1 MRIKQLWNI
10 IPLPSKIKLLWDRI
24 TLSRTTTFY
33 FIFSILHCV
42 LQIIFQGQAFRIN
55 VGAAEF
61 LASITKQGD
70 TIDSNAFYVLGSD
83 LRLCDSI
90 PTDFSTS
97 SCQVVWNGTTV
108 GDNSMASANV
118 VASPMTTSYSTE
130 TSSSMISTLFASS
143 GSKVSTSSTSSSY
156 SAMSSSMISTPF
168 TSSELKVSTSSTSSS
183 YSATLKLMTS
193 ASPTT
198 TATSSSTA
206 FTNLVSSSHTTTS
219 SAMASSATD
228 KERRET
234 AAEMPNRRNL
244 VGDIQAVE
252 VNGTVQVIVNGF
264 GWNNQA
270 AVLDRQCLWALNYP
284 VQILQQTER
293 EDLTFIAFQ
302 IWVLGMSI
310 VAVLNESVPHTIA
323 TLLTHMLAT
332 GWAGYQIFNT
342 AQFHGDFSRL
352 STNGACNP
360 INLLPSYWK
369 SRFAAEIA
377 SLVLNVVALLVSSFL
392 SWRLAKLFGWQTF
405 KRVGASITISRV
417 YKFVLVLSIVI
428 QMSLFFMVIA
438 ISLWLD
444 QLCNGNIGRLDSS
457 PEYKPLLIVTLIL
470 LLPWLTTGWYGVRR
484 ELKMPMLVFLA
495 LSVGYLA
502 GWAAM
507 FDSTAFRW
515 TYMTWTFFGV
525 MTTASVF
532 LALVAF
538 ILGIICRIN
547 FGKGLIRYLNAE
559 EPIPEDF
566 VPVNYEDDLEKIA
579 FPTDDRRVPTF
590 SSTFGAGQE
599 VSPSQMLAPPIWEK
613 FSTPEGSFPAPGAIQ
628 VSPAALARLPSSGSY
643 NAGVERHVSNSSTH
657 SSTSTTSSQ
666 LGSDSVA
673 GHSRRWVIE

>member
-1 MRIKQLWNI
+1 MRIKQLWNV
-10 IPLPSKIKLLWDRI
+10 IPIPSKIKLLWDRI

-33 FIFSILHCV
+33 FVFSILHCV

-61 LASITKQGD
+61 LASITRQGD
-70 TIDSNAFYVLGSD
+70 TINSSAFYVLGSD

-90 PTDFSTS
+90 PADLSAS
-97 SCQVVWNGTTV
+97 SCQVIWNGTTV
-108 GDNSMASANV
+108 GDNSLTSAN
-118 VASPMTTSYSTE
+118 ALAPMITTTYSTG
-130 TSSSMISTLFASS
+130 TSSSMISTLVASS

-156 SAMSSSMISTPF
+156 SAMSSLI
-168 TSSELKVSTSSTSSS
+168 
-183 YSATLKLMTS
+183 TS
-193 ASPTT
+193 ARPTI

-206 FTNLVSSSHTTTS
+206 ITNPVSSSHTTTS
-219 SAMASSATD
+219 SAIASSATD
-228 KERRET
+228 KVRRES
-234 AAEMPNRRNL
+234 AAEMVSNPFRQLNRRNL
-244 VGDIQAVE
+244 VQNIQAVDINGTSQVT
-252 VNGTVQVIVNGF
+252 VNGY
-264 GWNNQA
+264 GWNNQV

-310 VAVLNESVPHTIA
+310 VAILNESVPHTIA

-369 SRFAAEIA
+369 SRFVAEIA
-377 SLVLNVVALLVSSFL
+377 SLVLNAVALLVSSFL

-405 KRVGASITISRV
+405 KRVGASMVISRV

-428 QMSLFFMVIA
+428 QISLFFMVVS

-444 QLCNGNIGRLDSS
+444 QLWNGNIGRLDTS
-457 PEYKPLLIVTLIL
+457 PEFKPLLIVTLIL
-470 LLPWLTTGWYGVRR
+470 LLPWLTAGWHGVRR
-484 ELKMPMLVFLA
+484 ELKIPMFVFLA

-507 FDSTAFRW
+507 FDSSAFRW
-515 TYMTWTFFGV
+515 TFMTWTFFGV
-525 MTTASVF
+525 MTSSSVF
-532 LALVAF
+532 LTLVAF

-547 FGKGLIRYLNAE
+547 FGKGLIRYLNAD

-566 VPVNYEDDLEKIA
+566 VPVNYGDDLEKIA
-579 FPTDDRRVPTF
+579 FQTDDRRMSTF
-590 SSTFGAGQE
+590 SATFGAGQE

-613 FSTPEGSFPAPGAIQ
+613 FSMPDAFLAPT
-628 VSPAALARLPSSGSY
+628 SGSY
-643 NAGVERHVSNSSTH
+643 NAVERQVSNGSTY
-657 SSTSTTSSQ
+657 SSTSTTSSRV
-666 LGSDSVA
+666 GSDSAA
-673 GHSRRWVIE
+673 GHSKRWIIE

>member
-10 IPLPSKIKLLWDRI
+10 IPIPSKIKLLWDRVV
-24 TLSRTTTFY
+24 LSRTTIFY
-33 FIFSILHCV
+33 FLFSILHCV
-42 LQIIFQGQAFRIN
+42 LQIIFQGQAFRTN

-61 LASITKQGD
+61 LASITEQGD
-70 TIDSNAFYVLGSD
+70 AIDSNAIFVLGSD

-90 PTDFSTS
+90 PADFSTS

-118 VASPMTTSYSTE
+118 VASTPVTTSHSTG
-130 TSSSMISTLFASS
+130 TSSSMTSTFSASS
-143 GSKVSTSSTSSSY
+143 G
-156 SAMSSSMISTPF
+156 
-168 TSSELKVSTSSTSSS
+168 LKVSTSSTSSS
-183 YSATLKLMTS
+183 HSAMSNFMTS

-206 FTNLVSSSHTTTS
+206 FTNLVSSSHTTTL
-219 SAMASSATD
+219 SAMASSTTD
-228 KERRET
+228 KEPTGT
-234 AAEMPNRRNL
+234 AAKIPNRRNL

-252 VNGTVQVIVNGF
+252 VNGTVQVIVNGL

-323 TLLTHMLAT
+323 TLLTHLLAT

-352 STNGACNP
+352 STNGACDP

-369 SRFAAEIA
+369 SRYAAEIA

-405 KRVGASITISRV
+405 KRVGASIAISRV
-417 YKFVLVLSIVI
+417 YKLVLMLSIVI

-444 QLCNGNIGRLDSS
+444 QLCNGSIGRLDPS

-484 ELKMPMLVFLA
+484 ELKIPMFVFLA

-515 TYMTWTFFGV
+515 TYMNWTFFGV
-525 MTTASVF
+525 MASASVF
-532 LALVAF
+532 LTLVAL

-566 VPVNYEDDLEKIA
+566 VPVNYGDDIEKIA
-579 FPTDDRRVPTF
+579 FPTDDRKVSTF
-590 SSTFGAGQE
+590 SATVGAGQE
-599 VSPSQMLAPPIWEK
+599 APPFQMSVPPIWEK
-613 FSTPEGSFPAPGAIQ
+613 FSTPEGSFSAPRAIQ
-628 VSPAALARLPSSGSY
+628 VPSAALTGLSSSGSY
-643 NAGVERHVSNSSTH
+643 NTVERHMSNSSTL
-657 SSTSTTSSQ
+657 SSTSSTSSR
-666 LGSDSVA
+666 LGSSSVA
-673 GHSRRWVIE
+673 GHSKRWVIE

>member
-42 LQIIFQGQAFRIN
+42 LQVIFQGRAFHIN
-55 VGAAEF
+55 VEAAEF

-70 TIDSNAFYVLGSD
+70 NTTDLNAFYVLGND

-90 PTDFSTS
+90 PADFSAS
-97 SCQVVWNGTTV
+97 SCRVVWNGTKV
-108 GDNSMASANV
+108 GDNLMVSANV
-118 VASPMTTSYSTE
+118 VASPMTTSHSTE

-143 GSKVSTSSTSSSY
+143 GSRVSTSSMSSSY
-156 SAMSSSMISTPF
+156 SVKSNF
-168 TSSELKVSTSSTSSS
+168 
-183 YSATLKLMTS
+183 MTS

-198 TATSSSTA
+198 TATSSSTT
-206 FTNLVSSSHTTTS
+206 FTSLMSSMHTTTS
-219 SAMASSATD
+219 SAMGSSATD

-234 AAEMPNRRNL
+234 VAEIPNRRRL
-244 VGDIQAVE
+244 VQDIQAVDI
-252 VNGTVQVIVNGF
+252 NGTVQVIVNGF

-302 IWVLGMSI
+302 AWVLGMSI

-323 TLLTHMLAT
+323 ALLTHMLAT

-369 SRFAAEIA
+369 SRFGAEIA
-377 SLVLNVVALLVSSFL
+377 SLVLNIVALLVSSFL
-392 SWRLAKLFGWQTF
+392 SWRLSKLFGWQTF
-405 KRVGASITISRV
+405 KRVGASIAISRV
-417 YKFVLVLSIVI
+417 YKLVLVLSIVI
-428 QMSLFFMVIA
+428 QISLFFMVVA

-444 QLCNGNIGRLDSS
+444 QLCNGNIGRLNSS
-457 PEYKPLLIVTLIL
+457 PVYKPLLIVTLIL
-470 LLPWLTTGWYGVRR
+470 LLPWLTIGWYGVRQ

-525 MTTASVF
+525 ITSASVF
-532 LALVAF
+532 LTLVAF

-559 EPIPEDF
+559 QPIPKDF
-566 VPVNYEDDLEKIA
+566 VCVNYEDDLEKIA
-579 FPTDDRRVPTF
+579 FPTDDRRMPTF
-590 SSTFGAGQE
+590 SATFGTGQ
-599 VSPSQMLAPPIWEK
+599 VHPSQMLAPPMWGK
-613 FSTPEGSFPAPGAIQ
+613 FSMPEGSFSAPGAVQ
-628 VSPAALARLPSSGSY
+628 VPPAALTRLSSSGSY
-643 NAGVERHVSNSSTH
+643 NTVKRHVSNISNH
-657 SSTSTTSSQ
+657 SSASTTSSR
-666 LGSDSVA
+666 LGSDSAA
-673 GHSRRWVIE
+673 GHSKRWVIE

>member
-1 MRIKQLWNI
+1 MRIKQVWNI
-10 IPLPSKIKLLWDRI
+10 IPIPSKIKLLWDRVV
-24 TLSRTTTFY
+24 LSRTTIFY
-33 FIFSILHCV
+33 FVFSILHCV

-61 LASITKQGD
+61 LASITKQAGA
-70 TIDSNAFYVLGSD
+70 IDSNAIYVLGSD

-90 PTDFSTS
+90 PADFSTS

-118 VASPMTTSYSTE
+118 VASTLMTSSHSTG
-130 TSSSMISTLFASS
+130 TSSSMHSTLFTSS
-143 GSKVSTSSTSSSY
+143 GSRVSTSPTSSSY
-156 SAMSSSMISTPF
+156 SAMTNTMKST
-168 TSSELKVSTSSTSSS
+168 
-183 YSATLKLMTS
+183 
-193 ASPTT
+193 SPTT
-198 TATSSSTA
+198 TATSSSTTFTNLVSSSHSTA
-206 FTNLVSSSHTTTS
+206 TSSSTASTNLVSSSHTTTL
-219 SAMASSATD
+219 SAIASSATN
-228 KERRET
+228 K
-234 AAEMPNRRNL
+234 PNRRNL

-323 TLLTHMLAT
+323 SLLTHLLAT

-352 STNGACNP
+352 STNGACDP

-369 SRFAAEIA
+369 SRFGAEIA
-377 SLVLNVVALLVSSFL
+377 SLVLNVVALLVSAFL

-417 YKFVLVLSIVI
+417 YKLVLMLSIVL
-428 QMSLFFMVIA
+428 QMSLFFMVVA

-444 QLCNGNIGRLDSS
+444 QLCNGAIGRLDS

-484 ELKMPMLVFLA
+484 ELKIPMFVFLA

-515 TYMTWTFFGV
+515 TYTTWTFFGV
-525 MTTASVF
+525 MASASVF
-532 LALVAF
+532 LTLVAF

-566 VPVNYEDDLEKIA
+566 VPVNYGDDLEKIA
-579 FPTDDRRVPTF
+579 FPVDDRKVPTISTTF
-590 SSTFGAGQE
+590 SAGQE

-613 FSTPEGSFPAPGAIQ
+613 FSTPEGSFSTPRAPP
-628 VSPAALARLPSSGSY
+628 VALERLPSSGSY
-643 NAGVERHVSNSSTH
+643 NAAERHMSNNSTR
-657 SSTSTTSSQ
+657 SSTSSTSSG
-666 LGSDSVA
+666 LGGDSVT
-673 GHSRRWVIE
+673 GHSKRWVIE

>member
-10 IPLPSKIKLLWDRI
+10 IPLPSKIRLLWDRI

-33 FIFSILHCV
+33 FIFSVLHCV

-61 LASITKQGD
+61 LASITEQGGA
-70 TIDSNAFYVLGSD
+70 IDSNAFYVLGSD

-90 PTDFSTS
+90 PADFTTS

-108 GDNSMASANV
+108 GDNSMASENV
-118 VASPMTTSYSTE
+118 VASTPMTTLHSTG
-130 TSSSMISTLFASS
+130 TSSSTISTLFASS
-143 GSKVSTSSTSSSY
+143 SSKVSTSLTSSSY
-156 SAMSSSMISTPF
+156 SAMSNSMTF
-168 TSSELKVSTSSTSSS
+168 TSP
-183 YSATLKLMTS
+183 M
-193 ASPTT
+193 T
-198 TATSSSTA
+198 TATSSSKASTSPLTTA
-206 FTNLVSSSHTTTS
+206 TSSSKTSTSILSSTFSTTS
-219 SAMASSATD
+219 SAMASTTTD
-228 KERRET
+228 KAERRET
-234 AAEMPNRRNL
+234 AAEMPNKRNL
-244 VGDIQAVE
+244 VGDVQAVE

-342 AQFHGDFSRL
+342 AQFHDNFARL
-352 STNGACNP
+352 STNGACDP

-369 SRFAAEIA
+369 SRFAFETA
-377 SLVLNVVALLVSSFL
+377 SLVLNVVALFVSSFL

-405 KRVGASITISRV
+405 KRVGASIAISRV
-417 YKFVLVLSIVI
+417 YKLVLVLSVVI
-428 QMSLFFMVIA
+428 QVSLFFIVIA

-444 QLCNGNIGRLDSS
+444 QLCNGNIGRLNSS
-457 PEYKPLLIVTLIL
+457 PVYKPLLIVTLIL
-470 LLPWLTTGWYGVRR
+470 LFPWLTTGWYGVRR
-484 ELKMPMLVFLA
+484 ELKIPMLVFFA

-507 FDSTAFRW
+507 FDSTSFRW

-525 MTTASVF
+525 MTSASVF
-532 LALVAF
+532 LTLVGF
-538 ILGIICRIN
+538 ILGIICRFN

-566 VPVNYEDDLEKIA
+566 VPVNYGDDLEKIA

-590 SSTFGAGQE
+590 SATFGAGQE

-613 FSTPEGSFPAPGAIQ
+613 FSTPEGSFSALGAIQ
-628 VSPAALARLPSSGSY
+628 VPPAALARLPSSGSH
-643 NAGVERHVSNSSTH
+643 NAVERHPSNSSTY
-657 SSTSTTSSQ
+657 SSTSTTSSR
-666 LGSDSVA
+666 LGSDSTA
-673 GHSRRWVIE
+673 GHSKRWVIE

>member
-33 FIFSILHCV
+33 FVFSILHCV
-42 LQIIFQGQAFRIN
+42 LQIIFQGQAYRIN

-61 LASITKQGD
+61 LASITKQGNA
-70 TIDSNAFYVLGSD
+70 IDSKAFYVLGSD

-90 PTDFSTS
+90 PADFSTS
-97 SCQVVWNGTTV
+97 SCQVVWNGTTAR
-108 GDNSMASANV
+108 DNSMASANV
-118 VASPMTTSYSTE
+118 VASAPITTSHSTG
-130 TSSSMISTLFASS
+130 TSNSMISTLFASS
-143 GSKVSTSSTSSSY
+143 ASKVSATSMSSSY
-156 SAMSSSMISTPF
+156 SA
-168 TSSELKVSTSSTSSS
+168 VST
-183 YSATLKLMTS
+183 LMTS

-198 TATSSSTA
+198 TATSSSKVS
-206 FTNLVSSSHTTTS
+206 TNLVSSSHSTTS
-219 SAMASSATD
+219 SAMASSTTD
-228 KERRET
+228 KGRREI

-252 VNGTVQVIVNGF
+252 VNGTVQVIVNGI

-323 TLLTHMLAT
+323 TLLTHLLAT

-369 SRFAAEIA
+369 SRFGAEIA

-405 KRVGASITISRV
+405 KRVGASIAISRV
-417 YKFVLVLSIVI
+417 YKLVLVLSIVI
-428 QMSLFFMVIA
+428 QMSLFFIVIA

-444 QLCNGNIGRLDSS
+444 QLCNGNIGRLNSS

-484 ELKMPMLVFLA
+484 ELKIPMLVFLA

-507 FDSTAFRW
+507 FDSISFRW
-515 TYMTWTFFGV
+515 TYRTWTFFGV
-525 MTTASVF
+525 MTSASVF
-532 LALVAF
+532 LILVAF

-566 VPVNYEDDLEKIA
+566 VPVNYGDDLEKIA
-579 FPTDDRRVPTF
+579 FPTDDKRVSTF
-590 SSTFGAGQE
+590 SATFGAGQE

-613 FSTPEGSFPAPGAIQ
+613 FSTPESSFLASEAIQ
-628 VSPAALARLPSSGSY
+628 VPPAALARLPSSGSY
-643 NAGVERHVSNSSTH
+643 NTVERHVSNISTY

-666 LGSDSVA
+666 LGSDSTA
-673 GHSRRWVIE
+673 GHSKRWIIE

>member
-24 TLSRTTTFY
+24 TLSRTTAFY
-33 FIFSILHCV
+33 FVFSILHCV

-61 LASITKQGD
+61 LASITTQGD
-70 TIDSNAFYVLGSD
+70 TIDSDAFYVLGSD

-90 PTDFSTS
+90 PADFSTS
-97 SCQVVWNGTTV
+97 SCQIVWNGTTV
-108 GDNSMASANV
+108 GDNSVASANA
-118 VASPMTTSYSTE
+118 VASTSHSTG
-130 TSSSMISTLFASS
+130 TPSSMVSTLFASS
-143 GSKVSTSSTSSSY
+143 GSKVSTISMSSSY
-156 SAMSSSMISTPF
+156 SAMSSSTISTSF
-168 TSSELKVSTSSTSSS
+168 TSSESKVLTSSMSSS
-183 YSATLKLMTS
+183 YSTMSTFTTS

-198 TATSSSTA
+198 TATSSSTT
-206 FTNLVSSSHTTTS
+206 FTDLVSSSHTATS

-244 VGDIQAVE
+244 IGDIQAVE
-252 VNGTVQVIVNGF
+252 VNGTVQVIAERTWLEQSSSCFRSTVPLGSELPSSN
-264 GWNNQA
+264 
-270 AVLDRQCLWALNYP
+270 
-284 VQILQQTER
+284 TER

-332 GWAGYQIFNT
+332 VWAGYQIFNT

-369 SRFAAEIA
+369 SRFGAEIA

-417 YKFVLVLSIVI
+417 YKLVLVLSIVI
-428 QMSLFFMVIA
+428 QMSLFFMVVA

-444 QLCNGNIGRLDSS
+444 QLCNGNIGRLNSD
-457 PEYKPLLIVTLIL
+457 PVYKPFLIVTLIL

-484 ELKMPMLVFLA
+484 ELKIPMLVFLA

-525 MTTASVF
+525 MTTASVS

-538 ILGIICRIN
+538 ILGIICRVN
-547 FGKGLIRYLNAE
+547 FGKGLIRYLNTE

-566 VPVNYEDDLEKIA
+566 VPVNYEDDIEKIA
-579 FPTDDRRVPTF
+579 FPTDGMRVPTF
-590 SSTFGAGQE
+590 STTFGAGQE
-599 VSPSQMLAPPIWEK
+599 VSPSQMLAPPMWEK

-628 VSPAALARLPSSGSY
+628 VPQVVLARLPSSGSY
-643 NAGVERHVSNSSTH
+643 NTAERHVSNISTH
-657 SSTSTTSSQ
+657 SSTSTTS
-666 LGSDSVA
+666 
-673 GHSRRWVIE
+673 GHSKRWVIE

>member
-1 MRIKQLWNI
+1 MRIKQLWSI

-24 TLSRTTTFY
+24 TVSRTTTFY

-42 LQIIFQGQAFRIN
+42 LQIIFQGRAFQIN

-61 LASITKQGD
+61 LASITEQGD
-70 TIDSNAFYVLGSD
+70 DTSNSNAFYVLGND

-90 PTDFSTS
+90 PADFSAS

-108 GDNSMASANV
+108 GDNSMVSANV
-118 VASPMTTSYSTE
+118 VASSMTTSHSMG
-130 TSSSMISTLFASS
+130 TSSSMISTLSASS
-143 GSKVSTSSTSSSY
+143 ASRVSTSSMSLSY
-156 SAMSSSMISTPF
+156 SVKSSF
-168 TSSELKVSTSSTSSS
+168 
-183 YSATLKLMTS
+183 MTS

-198 TATSSSTA
+198 TATSSSTT
-206 FTNLVSSSHTTTS
+206 FTNLMSSMHTTTS
-219 SAMASSATD
+219 SAMGSSATD

-234 AAEMPNRRNL
+234 VAEIPNRRRL
-244 VGDIQAVE
+244 ARDIE
-252 VNGTVQVIVNGF
+252 VVDINGTVQVIVNGF

-270 AVLDRQCLWALNYP
+270 AILDRQCLWALNYP

-323 TLLTHMLAT
+323 ALLTHMLAT

-369 SRFAAEIA
+369 NRFGAEIA
-377 SLVLNVVALLVSSFL
+377 SLVLNIVALLVSCFL
-392 SWRLAKLFGWQTF
+392 SWRLSKLFGWQTF
-405 KRVGASITISRV
+405 KRVGASIAISRV
-417 YKFVLVLSIVI
+417 YKLVLVLSIVI
-428 QMSLFFMVIA
+428 QISLFFMVVA

-444 QLCNGNIGRLDSS
+444 QLCNGNIGHLDSS
-457 PEYKPLLIVTLIL
+457 PGYIPLLIVTLIL
-470 LLPWLTTGWYGVRR
+470 LLPWLTMGWYGVRR
-484 ELKMPMLVFLA
+484 ELKVLMLVFLA
-495 LSVGYLA
+495 LSMGYLA

-525 MTTASVF
+525 MTSASVF
-532 LALVAF
+532 LTLIAF

-547 FGKGLIRYLNAE
+547 FGKGLIRYLNTE
-559 EPIPEDF
+559 QPNPKDF
-566 VPVNYEDDLEKIA
+566 VYINYEDDLEKIA
-579 FPTDDRRVPTF
+579 FPTDDRRMPTF
-590 SSTFGAGQE
+590 STMFGTGQE
-599 VSPSQMLAPPIWEK
+599 VHPSQMLAPPVWGK
-613 FSTPEGSFPAPGAIQ
+613 FSVPEGSFSAPGAIQ
-628 VSPAALARLPSSGSY
+628 VPPAALARSSSSGSY
-643 NAGVERHVSNSSTH
+643 NTVERHVSNISSH
-657 SSTSTTSSQ
+657 SSTSTTPSR
-666 LGSDSVA
+666 LRSDFAA
-673 GHSRRWVIE
+673 GHSKRWVIE

>member
-1 MRIKQLWNI
+1 MRIKQVWNI
-10 IPLPSKIKLLWDRI
+10 IPIPSKITDSLKQWDRVV
-24 TLSRTTTFY
+24 LSRTTIFY
-33 FIFSILHCV
+33 FVFSILHCV

-61 LASITKQGD
+61 LASITKQGG
-70 TIDSNAFYVLGSD
+70 TIDSNAIYVLGSD

-90 PTDFSTS
+90 PADFSTS

-108 GDNSMASANV
+108 GDNSMASTNV
-118 VASPMTTSYSTE
+118 
-130 TSSSMISTLFASS
+130 
-143 GSKVSTSSTSSSY
+143 GSRVSTSPTSSSY
-156 SAMSSSMISTPF
+156 SAMSTI
-168 TSSELKVSTSSTSSS
+168 
-183 YSATLKLMTS
+183 MTS
-193 ASPTT
+193 ASPMT
-198 TATSSSTA
+198 TAASSSTT
-206 FTNLVSSSHTTTS
+206 FTNLVSSSHTTATS
-219 SAMASSATD
+219 SSTASTNLVSSSHTTTLSAIASSATD
-228 KERRET
+228 K
-234 AAEMPNRRNL
+234 PNKRNL

-310 VAVLNESVPHTIA
+310 VAVCNLSFFQDHSIA
-323 TLLTHMLAT
+323 SLLTHLLAT

-352 STNGACNP
+352 STNGACDP

-369 SRFAAEIA
+369 SRFGAEIA
-377 SLVLNVVALLVSSFL
+377 SLVLNVVALLVSAFL
-392 SWRLAKLFGWQTF
+392 SWRLAKVIQLSSA
-405 KRVGASITISRV
+405 VGASITISRV
-417 YKFVLVLSIVI
+417 YKLVLMLSIVI

-444 QLCNGNIGRLDSS
+444 QLCNGTIGRPDS

-484 ELKMPMLVFLA
+484 ELKIPMFVFLA

-515 TYMTWTFFGV
+515 TYTTWTFFGV
-525 MTTASVF
+525 MASASVF
-532 LALVAF
+532 LTLVAF

-566 VPVNYEDDLEKIA
+566 VPVNYGDDLEKIA
-579 FPTDDRRVPTF
+579 FPMDDRKVPSF
-590 SSTFGAGQE
+590 SATFGAGQE

-613 FSTPEGSFPAPGAIQ
+613 FSTPEASFSAPREPP
-628 VSPAALARLPSSGSY
+628 VALARLPSSGSY
-643 NAGVERHVSNSSTH
+643 NTAERHMSHNSTR
-657 SSTSTTSSQ
+657 SSTSSTSSG

-673 GHSRRWVIE
+673 GHSKRWVIE

>member
-10 IPLPSKIKLLWDRI
+10 IPIPSKIKLLWDRI

-33 FIFSILHCV
+33 IIFSILHCV

-61 LASITKQGD
+61 LASITRQGN

-90 PTDFSTS
+90 PADLSTS
-97 SCQVVWNGTTV
+97 SCQVIWNGTTV
-108 GDNSMASANV
+108 GDNSLTSAN
-118 VASPMTTSYSTE
+118 ALAPMITTSYSTG
-130 TSSSMISTLFASS
+130 TSSSMISTS
-143 GSKVSTSSTSSSY
+143 GSKVSTSS
-156 SAMSSSMISTPF
+156 M
-168 TSSELKVSTSSTSSS
+168 SSS
-183 YSATLKLMTS
+183 YSATSSFITS
-193 ASPTT
+193 ARPTI
-198 TATSSSTA
+198 TATST
-206 FTNLVSSSHTTTS
+206 FTNSVSPSHTTTS
-219 SAMASSATD
+219 SAIASSATD
-228 KERRET
+228 KQL
-234 AAEMPNRRNL
+234 NRRSL
-244 VGDIQAVE
+244 VQDIQAVE
-252 VNGTVQVIVNGF
+252 INGTSQVIVNGY
-264 GWNNQA
+264 GWNNQV
-270 AVLDRQCLWALNYP
+270 AVLDQQCLWALNYP

-310 VAVLNESVPHTIA
+310 VAILNESVPHTIA

-369 SRFAAEIA
+369 SRFVAEIA
-377 SLVLNVVALLVSSFL
+377 SLVLNAIALLVSSFL

-405 KRVGASITISRV
+405 KRVGASIVISRV

-428 QMSLFFMVIA
+428 QISLFFMVVS

-444 QLCNGNIGRLDSS
+444 QLWNGNIGRLDTS
-457 PEYKPLLIVTLIL
+457 PEFKPLLIVTLIL
-470 LLPWLTTGWYGVRR
+470 LLPWLTAGWHGVRR
-484 ELKMPMLVFLA
+484 ELKIPMLVFLA

-507 FDSTAFRW
+507 FDSSAFRW
-515 TYMTWTFFGV
+515 TFITWTFFGV
-525 MTTASVF
+525 MTSSSVF
-532 LALVAF
+532 LTLVAF

-547 FGKGLIRYLNAE
+547 FGKGLIRYLNAD

-566 VPVNYEDDLEKIA
+566 VPVNYGDDPEKIA
-579 FPTDDRRVPTF
+579 FQTDDRRMSTF
-590 SSTFGAGQE
+590 SATSGAGQE

-613 FSTPEGSFPAPGAIQ
+613 FSTPDAFLAPT
-628 VSPAALARLPSSGSY
+628 SGSY
-643 NAGVERHVSNSSTH
+643 SAVERQVSNGSTY
-657 SSTSTTSSQ
+657 SSTSTTSSRV
-666 LGSDSVA
+666 GSDSAA
-673 GHSRRWVIE
+673 GHSKRWIIE

>member
-24 TLSRTTTFY
+24 TLSRTTAFY
-33 FIFSILHCV
+33 FVFSILHCV

-61 LASITKQGD
+61 LASITTQGD
-70 TIDSNAFYVLGSD
+70 AIDSDAFYVLGSD

-90 PTDFSTS
+90 PADFSTS

-108 GDNSMASANV
+108 GDNSVASANA
-118 VASPMTTSYSTE
+118 VASTSHSTG
-130 TSSSMISTLFASS
+130 TSSSMVSTLFPSS
-143 GSKVSTSSTSSSY
+143 GSKVSTSSMSSSY
-156 SAMSSSMISTPF
+156 SAVSSSTISTSF
-168 TSSELKVSTSSTSSS
+168 TSSESKVFTSSMSSS
-183 YSATLKLMTS
+183 YSTMSTFTTS

-198 TATSSSTA
+198 TATSSSTT
-206 FTNLVSSSHTTTS
+206 FTDLVSSSHTATS
-219 SAMASSATD
+219 SAMASSVTD

-244 VGDIQAVE
+244 IGDIQAVE
-252 VNGTVQVIVNGF
+252 VNGTVQVIVNGL

-270 AVLDRQCLWALNYP
+270 VVLDRQCLWALNYP

-332 GWAGYQIFNT
+332 VWAGYQIFNT

-360 INLLPSYWK
+360 IDLLPSYWK
-369 SRFAAEIA
+369 SRFGAEIA

-417 YKFVLVLSIVI
+417 YKLVLVLSIVI
-428 QMSLFFMVIA
+428 QMSLFFMVVA

-444 QLCNGNIGRLDSS
+444 QLCNGNIGRLNSN
-457 PEYKPLLIVTLIL
+457 PVYKPFLIVTLIL

-484 ELKMPMLVFLA
+484 ELKIPMLVFLA

-525 MTTASVF
+525 MTTASVS

-538 ILGIICRIN
+538 ILGIICRVN
-547 FGKGLIRYLNAE
+547 FGKGLIRYLNTE

-566 VPVNYEDDLEKIA
+566 VPVNYEDDIEKIA
-579 FPTDDRRVPTF
+579 FPTDGMRAPTF
-590 SSTFGAGQE
+590 STTFGAGQE
-599 VSPSQMLAPPIWEK
+599 VSPSQMLAPPMWEK
-613 FSTPEGSFPAPGAIQ
+613 FSAPEGSFPVPGAIQ
-628 VSPAALARLPSSGSY
+628 VPQAVLARLPSSGSY
-643 NAGVERHVSNSSTH
+643 NTAERHVSNIS
-657 SSTSTTSSQ
+657 
-666 LGSDSVA
+666 
-673 GHSRRWVIE
+673 IP

>member
-1 MRIKQLWNI
+1 
-10 IPLPSKIKLLWDRI
+10 
-24 TLSRTTTFY
+24 
-33 FIFSILHCV
+33 
-42 LQIIFQGQAFRIN
+42 
-55 VGAAEF
+55 
-61 LASITKQGD
+61 
-70 TIDSNAFYVLGSD
+70 
-83 LRLCDSI
+83 
-90 PTDFSTS
+90 
-97 SCQVVWNGTTV
+97 
-108 GDNSMASANV
+108 MASTNV
-118 VASPMTTSYSTE
+118 VASALMTTSHSTA
-130 TSSSMISTLFASS
+130 TSSSMHSTLFASS
-143 GSKVSTSSTSSSY
+143 VSRVSTSPTSSSY
-156 SAMSSSMISTPF
+156 SAMSTIM
-168 TSSELKVSTSSTSSS
+168 K
-183 YSATLKLMTS
+183 S

-198 TATSSSTA
+198 TVTSSSTA
-206 FTNLVSSSHTTTS
+206 STNLVSSSHTTTL
-219 SAMASSATD
+219 SAIASSATD
-228 KERRET
+228 K
-234 AAEMPNRRNL
+234 PNRRNL

-323 TLLTHMLAT
+323 SLLTHLLAT

-352 STNGACNP
+352 STNGACDP

-369 SRFAAEIA
+369 SRFGAEIA
-377 SLVLNVVALLVSSFL
+377 SLVLNVVALLVSAFL

-405 KRVGASITISRV
+405 KRVGASIAISRV
-417 YKFVLVLSIVI
+417 YKLVLMLSIVI

-444 QLCNGNIGRLDSS
+444 QLFNGNIGRLDS
-457 PEYKPLLIVTLIL
+457 PGYKPLLIVTLIL

-484 ELKMPMLVFLA
+484 ELKMPMFVFLA

-515 TYMTWTFFGV
+515 TFTTWTFFGV
-525 MTTASVF
+525 MASASVF
-532 LALVAF
+532 LTLVAF

-566 VPVNYEDDLEKIA
+566 VPVNYGDDLEKIA
-579 FPTDDRRVPTF
+579 FPTDDRKVPTF
-590 SSTFGAGQE
+590 SATFGAGQE
-599 VSPSQMLAPPIWEK
+599 VSPSQILAPPIWEK
-613 FSTPEGSFPAPGAIQ
+613 FSTPEGSFSAPRAPP
-628 VSPAALARLPSSGSY
+628 VALEKLSSSGSY
-643 NAGVERHVSNSSTH
+643 NTVERHMSNNSTR
-657 SSTSTTSSQ
+657 SSTSSTSSR
-666 LGSDSVA
+666 LGGDSVT
-673 GHSRRWVIE
+673 GHSKRWVIE